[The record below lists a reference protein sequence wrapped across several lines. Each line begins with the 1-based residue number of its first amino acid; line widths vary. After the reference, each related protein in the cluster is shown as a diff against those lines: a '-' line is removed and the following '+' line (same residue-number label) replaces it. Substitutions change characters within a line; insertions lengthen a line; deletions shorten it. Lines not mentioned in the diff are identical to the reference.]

1 MRDPTADLDVVS
13 FCFGIPP
20 EQYLAEGIDRSLVR
34 RAMWSLL
41 PASVA
46 TKRTRGLQSPDWFE
60 KLERRRTILAQ
71 EIVELSASPL
81 ARRAIDLDRLARA
94 VENWPTGGWEK
105 EEIIEEYQLA
115 LTRGV
120 AGARFL
126 RWTESVNG

>member
-1 MRDPTADLDVVS
+1 M
-13 FCFGIPP
+13 G
-20 EQYLAEGIDRSLVR
+20 
-34 RAMWSLL
+34 LL
-41 PASVA
+41 PGAWRQSGL
-46 TKRTRGLQSPDWFE
+46 RGLQSPDWFE

-71 EIVELSASPL
+71 EIVELSDSPL

-94 VENWPTGGWEK
+94 VENWPKGGWEK